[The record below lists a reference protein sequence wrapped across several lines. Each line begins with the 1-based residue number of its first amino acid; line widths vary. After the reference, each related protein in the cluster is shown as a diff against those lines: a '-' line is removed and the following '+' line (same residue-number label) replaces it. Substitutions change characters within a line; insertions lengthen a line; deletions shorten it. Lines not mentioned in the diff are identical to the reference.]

1 MDNPSLTEKS
11 IIGYE
16 VVPTIAH
23 DPAKC
28 PGTKIIQTA
37 ALTDSDAPCLMLMS
51 KLRDLIDLLI
61 FGHRDPGGCR
71 STFTASYS

>member
-1 MDNPSLTEKS
+1 MGNPSLTEKS

-28 PGTKIIQTA
+28 PGTKRIQTEIKTKIS
-37 ALTDSDAPCLMLMS
+37 LIEFQKSL
-51 KLRDLIDLLI
+51 KLPMVRV
-61 FGHRDPGGCR
+61 
-71 STFTASYS
+71 FTLYTVKSH